1 MSEED
6 DQENKNQTAED
17 IARIMVENM
26 KKNREDPD
34 FFEKKEKILQEA
46 RNKVLKR
53 REERL
58 KNLKIN
64 DE

>member
-1 MSEED
+1 MSQED

-26 KKNREDPD
+26 KKNMEDPE
-34 FFEKKEKILQEA
+34 FFEKKEKILREA

-58 KNLKIN
+58 TNLKKN

>member
-1 MSEED
+1 MSKED
-6 DQENKNQTAED
+6 GQENKNQTAED

-26 KKNREDPD
+26 KKNMEDPD

-46 RNKVLKR
+46 KNKVLKR

-58 KNLKIN
+58 KNLKMN

>member
-1 MSEED
+1 LSKED

-26 KKNREDPD
+26 KKNMEDSD

-46 RNKVLKR
+46 KNKVLKR

-58 KNLKIN
+58 KNLKMN

>member
-1 MSEED
+1 MIKED

-26 KKNREDPD
+26 KLNMEDPD

-46 RNKVLKR
+46 KNKVLKR

-58 KNLKIN
+58 KNLKMN

>member
-1 MSEED
+1 MSKED
-6 DQENKNQTAED
+6 DQENKKQTAED

-26 KKNREDPD
+26 KKNMEDSD

-46 RNKVLKR
+46 KKLK
-53 REERL
+53 
-58 KNLKIN
+58 

>member
-26 KKNREDPD
+26 KKNMEDPD
-34 FFEKKEKILQEA
+34 FFNKREKILEDVTH
-46 RNKVLKR
+46 KVLKR
-53 REERL
+53 REEKL
-58 KNLKIN
+58 KKFK

>member
-1 MSEED
+1 MSKED

-26 KKNREDPD
+26 KLNMEDPD

-46 RNKVLKR
+46 KNKVLKR

-58 KNLKIN
+58 KNLKMN

>member
-26 KKNREDPD
+26 KLNMEDPD

-46 RNKVLKR
+46 KNKVLKR

-58 KNLKIN
+58 KNLKMN

>member
-1 MSEED
+1 MSKED

-26 KKNREDPD
+26 KKNMEDSD

-46 RNKVLKR
+46 KNKVLKR

-58 KNLKIN
+58 KNLKMN

>member
-1 MSEED
+1 LSKED

-26 KKNREDPD
+26 KLNMEDPD

-46 RNKVLKR
+46 KNKVLKR

-58 KNLKIN
+58 KNLKMN

>member
-26 KKNREDPD
+26 KKNMEDSE
-34 FFEKKEKILQEA
+34 FFEKKEKILREA

-58 KNLKIN
+58 TNLKKN